1 MLCVCVCVFG
11 VGWGWGGGGWK
22 GDREERVEAGWRD
35 E

>member
-1 MLCVCVCVFG
+1 MLWVCVGVFG